1 MPPLTGVI
9 ETLFISTC
17 MLACLNMFDDV
28 SYIFH
33 HTNVEINNFENND
46 IEGGVADE
54 MHFVVFVIPL
64 ATVTVSKS
72 TFNI

>member
-1 MPPLTGVI
+1 
-9 ETLFISTC
+9 
-17 MLACLNMFDDV
+17 MLQHADFCQIICFNLHRKAAGLYIMFL
-28 SYIFH
+28 FH

-46 IEGGVADE
+46 IEGGEADE

>member
-1 MPPLTGVI
+1 
-9 ETLFISTC
+9 
-17 MLACLNMFDDV
+17 MFDDV

-46 IEGGVADE
+46 IEGGEADE